1 MAQITISHLVKQL
14 HWPLVVFTLLV
25 FAGLIKLGFWQSER
39 AQEKSLRIEK
49 MKSLTKQQ
57 AMSLEQ
63 VLQLAGNENIND
75 FPVVIEGE
83 FDQQKLFLLDNQTH
97 KGQLGYRVLQ
107 VVNQGQYAVLINLG
121 WVLGSI
127 DRQTLPDIKP
137 ITGKHSFK
145 GHVRKIELGVML
157 QEQDFSSVSWP
168 LRIQQIELDKLSHL
182 LQVKL
187 VDFVVYIDQEE
198 KIGYKKNWQP
208 IVMPPEKHQAY
219 AFQWFSLAVAWLVLM
234 VWALVKSNKNNQLKA

>member
-1 MAQITISHLVKQL
+1 
-14 HWPLVVFTLLV
+14 
-25 FAGLIKLGFWQSER
+25 
-39 AQEKSLRIEK
+39 
-49 MKSLTKQQ
+49 
-57 AMSLEQ
+57 
-63 VLQLAGNENIND
+63 
-75 FPVVIEGE
+75 
-83 FDQQKLFLLDNQTH
+83 
-97 KGQLGYRVLQ
+97 
-107 VVNQGQYAVLINLG
+107 
-121 WVLGSI
+121 
-127 DRQTLPDIKP
+127 
-137 ITGKHSFK
+137 
-145 GHVRKIELGVML
+145 ML

-198 KIGYKKNWQP
+198 KIGYQKNWQP